1 MNVTQIQQLINNGE
15 GINVE
20 FKSSHDELTN
30 SVFETVVSFLNT
42 IGGYL
47 ILGVKDNKEII
58 GVDEELSG
66 SIKTKFA
73 NLVNNKEKIIYTSR
87 FTLKGWRRYIRN
99 K

>member
-1 MNVTQIQQLINNGE
+1 MNVVQIQQLINNGE

-20 FKSSHDELTN
+20 LKSSHDELTN

-58 GVDEELSG
+58 GIDEELS
-66 SIKTKFA
+66 SAIKAKFA
-73 NLVNNKEKIIYTSR
+73 NLVNNKEKIKSLFIA
-87 FTLKGWRRYIRN
+87 N
-99 K
+99 